1 MVRRMH
7 FRRIDQLRGFAA
19 LAVVLCHVKGSA
31 ESVVVDPAQQP
42 LYWLSGLL
50 GWGYLGVPLF
60 LVISGLCIHL
70 PAASAAAADRPT
82 RPDWGRFFRRRFWR
96 LYPPHLA
103 ALALAAV
110 LLFASRGELS
120 FGWSQIVAESLLVHT
135 LHPATFA
142 GFNPPDWTL
151 ALEMQLYLAY
161 PIVFVLFARFGGWR
175 GLGIVAATTMLFRAS
190 LTFDWVPAALGNV
203 AWEIFLAR
211 WLEWALGAAL
221 ALWAVGRLTIPKLL
235 RTPAVAIA
243 TLAVA
248 VAAEWEMWRPGMYS
262 IKEPLYGIAFAL
274 VVVTV
279 LDRERQGRPERL
291 PALGRWL
298 GEVGVYS
305 YSLYLIHRPIQLACE
320 PLVQRLAAAR
330 PLGLEPLPASLL
342 LMTATTPLVL
352 WAARVFHRYCEAPSV
367 AIAQRVGRR
376 DAAPDEARRPGTA
389 AIALAADSE
398 GPPAAVPTP

>member
-42 LYWLSGLL
+42 LYWLSGLM

-70 PAASAAAADRPT
+70 PAASAAAAGRPA

-96 LYPPHLA
+96 LYPPHAA
-103 ALALAAV
+103 ALVLAGV
-110 LLFASRGELS
+110 LLFASRGELPV
-120 FGWSQIVAESLLVHT
+120 GWRVVLSEGLLVHT

-142 GFNPPDWTL
+142 GLNPPDWTL

-161 PIVFVLFARFGGWR
+161 PLVFLLFARFGGWI
-175 GLGIVAATTMLFRAS
+175 GLGIVAAATLLFRVS

-211 WLEWALGAAL
+211 WVEWGFGAAI
-221 ALWAVGRLTIPKLL
+221 ALWAAGRLTVPRIL
-235 RTPAVAIA
+235 RTPVVAIT
-243 TLAVA
+243 TLAIA

-262 IKEPLYGIAFAL
+262 IKEPLYGLAFAL
-274 VVVTV
+274 VVVTI
-279 LDRERQGRPERL
+279 LDRERRGRPARL

-305 YSLYLIHRPIQLACE
+305 YSLYLVHRPLQLAFE
-320 PLVQRLAAAR
+320 PIVGRLAAAGI
-330 PLGLEPLPASLL
+330 LGLEPLPASLL
-342 LMTATTPLVL
+342 FMTATTPIVL
-352 WAARVFHRYCEAPSV
+352 WTARVFHRYCEAPCV
-367 AIAQRVGRR
+367 AIAQRVGRDQATR
-376 DAAPDEARRPGTA
+376 DEPRRAAGA
-389 AIALAADSE
+389 AIASRPDLANERQRVA
-398 GPPAAVPTP
+398 